1 MEPVVLKEVKYY
13 FDKVRNEIVFDKW
26 FLKLERQDKIIIK
39 KRLFRL
45 SDGNYGDYKSV
56 GNNILELRFK
66 QGFRIYF
73 TEVDNTIILLF
84 CGGDKSSQKKDIEK
98 AKEYK
103 AVLDRD
109 GLDGCVK

>member
-1 MEPVVLKEVKYY
+1 MKVSLKKIFLF
-13 FDKVRNEIVFDKW
+13 FDRNKNKQPFRIWIEKQEITNK
-26 FLKLERQDKIIIK
+26 KIILN
-39 KRLFRL
+39 RVRRL

-73 TEVDNTIILLF
+73 TEVNNTIILLF
-84 CGGDKSSQKKDIEK
+84 CGGDKSSQKKDIKK

-103 AVLDRD
+103 AILDKD
-109 GLDGCVK
+109 GLESCIK

>member
-1 MEPVVLKEVKYY
+1 MKPVVLKEIKYY
-13 FDKVRNEIVFDKW
+13 FDKIKGEITFKKW
-26 FLKLERQDKIIIK
+26 LNKQENDAKLLIR
-39 KRLFRL
+39 KRIDRL
-45 SDGNYGDYKSV
+45 SGGNYGDYKSV

-73 TEVDNTIILLF
+73 TEVNNIVILLF
-84 CGGDKSSQKKDIEK
+84 YGGDKSSQKKDIEK

-109 GLDGCVK
+109 GLESCIK